1 MNASQRGIAP
11 GLALLMAMWATGCTE
26 EREQPVESGSAAV
39 SAEPSPEATR
49 TTKAHPAGDFIDPLS
64 AAPATPPYGTTFVE
78 TVVHADDGTNI
89 VVFEPT
95 WPGQRT
101 SYRLYDRNW
110 RPRTPLLR
118 VPVSLEVQRGT
129 PRGFVGRASLTRHDG
144 SAVIDEW
151 VTINRLGLLQSV
163 ANPPGRAPSTQSPRP
178 GDLYLPGYTPT
189 RSFAYRPAGD
199 IILRVPRPWLTIRW
213 NVYDN
218 SGLNGLG
225 NPDGM
230 ICAMRPGPVSD
241 GALRVSTDEGRTF
254 SDVPVAMA
262 MAAASGPRLQ
272 ACLTTA
278 ERIVVST
285 GGESPRWLHTL
296 DRTGRLISSQE
307 LGGMLNPYAWGALP
321 DGRLVTGTNRPGLMV
336 ATDSTNTLMD
346 YRPGP
351 VPVGWVAQIVGS
363 QLIVARGGSVRVS
376 KDAGLT
382 WQEFDL
388 RLP

>member
-1 MNASQRGIAP
+1 
-11 GLALLMAMWATGCTE
+11 MAMWATGCSG
-26 EREQPVESGSAAV
+26 EREQSVEPGSAAV
-39 SAEPSPEATR
+39 SAQPSPEATR
-49 TTKAHPAGDFIDPLS
+49 TTKAHPADDFIDPLT
-64 AAPATPPYGTTFVE
+64 AAPATPPYGTGSVASIA
-78 TVVHADDGTNI
+78 HAGDGTNI

-95 WPGQRT
+95 WPSQRT

-110 RPRTPLLR
+110 RPRTPVLR

-129 PRGFVGRASLTRHDG
+129 ARRFVGRASLTRQNG

-151 VTINRLGLLQSV
+151 VTINRQGHLQSV
-163 ANPPGRAPSTQSPRP
+163 ANPPGRAAATQSPRP
-178 GDLYLPGYTPT
+178 ADLYLQGYTPT
-189 RSFAYRPAGD
+189 RSFAYRPATD
-199 IILRVPRPWLTIRW
+199 TILRVPRPAWLTNRW
-213 NVYDN
+213 TVYAN
-218 SGLNGLG
+218 PGLNFLS

-230 ICAMRPGPVSD
+230 ICALRSGPVSD

-254 SDVPVAMA
+254 TDVPVSMV

-307 LGGMLNPYAWGALP
+307 LGGMLDPYTWGALP
-321 DGRLVTGTNRPGLMV
+321 DGRLVTGTSRPGLMV

-351 VPVGWVAQIVGS
+351 VPVGWGAQIVGS
-363 QLIVARGGSVRVS
+363 QLIVARGGSLHVS